1 MKMTAKQL
9 SVFIEN
15 RQGRLGDVL
24 RVLKDHNVNIL
35 SMSLADTTEY
45 GLLRFIVNNPEDGRD
60 ALIKAGFSSMLAD
73 VLIIKVPHVAGGL
86 RDVIELI
93 ASKNVNIEY
102 MYGLTA
108 GGDDA
113 SIVIKT
119 NELDIATEILKGA
132 GISTLTYEDI
142 AKMA

>member
-1 MKMTAKQL
+1 MTAKQL

-15 RQGRLGDVL
+15 RQGRLNDVL
-24 RVLKDHNVNIL
+24 HVLKEKNVNIL
-35 SMSLADTTEY
+35 SMSLADTTEF
-45 GLLRFIVNNPEDGRD
+45 GVLRFIVNNPEEGRD
-60 ALIKAGFSSMLAD
+60 ALLEAGFSSMLAE

-119 NELDIATEILKGA
+119 GELDIATEILAKA
-132 GISTLTYEDI
+132 GIETLTYEDI
-142 AKMA
+142 TKMS